1 MPFVIDRDLCVAC
14 GSCIGNCPNRAIV
27 RTGEQVVITGMCSDC
42 GTCIHYCTM
51 GAIGKGKEKADFN
64 TKTLARALKE
74 KLSLK
79 KNIVAMKYSLKPPAE
94 VTVEKGPHFWCGIC
108 GDIFDG
114 DSSSVFFTS
123 KASSCGGCANIGIGG
138 IKANKEEFEA
148 ALNGQVIGEGN
159 LFARKDLLAK
169 GRSIFPQY
177 PKVSGGV
184 TIGPLEQV
192 SMPDLIIFPLNGK
205 QMCMVS
211 TAYGFETG
219 EVIFGYAGKST
230 CLMSISFP
238 FVENRPVF
246 TAGDYGGRTFMRLD
260 DEEFVVCFPFRLVP
274 GLVKNLDRTVFSRE

>member
-51 GAIGKGKEKADFN
+51 GAIGKGKDKADFN
-64 TKTLARALKE
+64 TKTLARALTE

-79 KNIVAMKYSLKPPAE
+79 KNIVAMKYASKPPAE
-94 VTVEKGPHFWCGIC
+94 VTMEKGPHFWCGIC

-114 DSSSVFFTS
+114 DSCAVFFTP

-148 ALNGQVIGEGN
+148 ALNGQVLGEGN
-159 LFARKDLLAK
+159 LYARKDLLAK

-177 PKVSGGV
+177 PRVSGGV

-192 SMPDLIIFPLNGK
+192 SMPDLIIFPLHGK

-211 TAYGFETG
+211 TAYGCETG

-230 CLMSISFP
+230 GLMSISSP
-238 FVENRPVF
+238 YVETRPVF